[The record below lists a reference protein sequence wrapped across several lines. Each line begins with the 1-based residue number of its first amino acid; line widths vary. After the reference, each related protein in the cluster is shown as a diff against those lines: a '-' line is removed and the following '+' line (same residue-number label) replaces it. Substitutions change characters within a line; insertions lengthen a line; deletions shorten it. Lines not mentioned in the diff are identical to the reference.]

1 MIKKKKANGK
11 WVWQAYV
18 NVPKCSGECSHA
30 ECAKQLTRKIYVG
43 TFDVWKEAS
52 DAVDRVGRD
61 SKRIREAKDTLY
73 LRLKAIGVER
83 DKLRSLVEDAV
94 DVIAS
99 CDEAADSLRV
109 AIDALSRYA

>member
-1 MIKKKKANGK
+1 MIKKKKAKGK
-11 WVWQAYV
+11 WVWRAYCK
-18 NVPKCSGECSHA
+18 VPKCSGDCSHS
-30 ECAKQLTRKIYVG
+30 ECATGLTRKIYIG
-43 TFDVWKEAS
+43 TFDNWKEAS

-73 LRLKAIGVER
+73 LRMKVIGVER
-83 DKLRSLVEDAV
+83 DKLRSLIAETV

-99 CDEAADSLRV
+99 CDEALDDLRS